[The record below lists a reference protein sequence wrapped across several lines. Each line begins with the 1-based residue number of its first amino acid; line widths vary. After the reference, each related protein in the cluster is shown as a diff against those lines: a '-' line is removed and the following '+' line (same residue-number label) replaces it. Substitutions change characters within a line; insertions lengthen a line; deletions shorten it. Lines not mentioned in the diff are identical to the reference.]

1 MGAEAKGPKTCE
13 TDNDAFNRKI
23 IHFEKYDA
31 METVSNVVQGTLPNY
46 LKDLPIPKSVLGWF
60 SLGILPFGI
69 WNLAA
74 VGGLSYVTLQALSNA
89 PGIGP
94 AIKDK
99 VNKLPGFKPP
109 KANHC
114 IKLEES
120 KVVDT
125 LDIEDMGD
133 KGVFC
138 RCWKSKKFPYCDGS
152 HNKHNQ
158 ITGDNVG

>member
-1 MGAEAKGPKTCE
+1 MG
-13 TDNDAFNRKI
+13 AFNRKI
-23 IHFEKYDA
+23 VHFEKYDA

-60 SLGILPFGI
+60 SLGISDWMRILPFGI

-99 VNKLPGFKPP
+99 VNKLPDSNLQKPITVLNLRNQ
-109 KANHC
+109 KLWTLLTLKIWVIRVFFVDVGKVKNFLIVMVHTTNI
-114 IKLEES
+114 IK
-120 KVVDT
+120 
-125 LDIEDMGD
+125 
-133 KGVFC
+133 
-138 RCWKSKKFPYCDGS
+138 
-152 HNKHNQ
+152 
-158 ITGDNVG
+158 

>member
-1 MGAEAKGPKTCE
+1 MVSFYALDVLVTLLSRKNSVKGKHKAEAKGPKTCE

-60 SLGILPFGI
+60 SLGISDWMRILPFGI

-94 AIKDK
+94 AIK
-99 VNKLPGFKPP
+99 VL
-109 KANHC
+109 
-114 IKLEES
+114 S
-120 KVVDT
+120 VD
-125 LDIEDMGD
+125 IQ
-133 KGVFC
+133 
-138 RCWKSKKFPYCDGS
+138 
-152 HNKHNQ
+152 N
-158 ITGDNVG
+158 

>member
-1 MGAEAKGPKTCE
+1 MVPFYALDVLVTLLSRKNSVKGKHKAEAKGPKTCE

-60 SLGILPFGI
+60 SLGISDWMRILPFGI

-94 AIKDK
+94 AIKVLS
-99 VNKLPGFKPP
+99 VN
-109 KANHC
+109 
-114 IKLEES
+114 
-120 KVVDT
+120 
-125 LDIEDMGD
+125 IE
-133 KGVFC
+133 
-138 RCWKSKKFPYCDGS
+138 
-152 HNKHNQ
+152 N
-158 ITGDNVG
+158 

>member
-1 MGAEAKGPKTCE
+1 MVPFYALDVLVTLLSRKNSVKGKHKAEAKGPKTCE

-60 SLGILPFGI
+60 SLGISDWMRILPFGI

-94 AIKDK
+94 AIK
-99 VNKLPGFKPP
+99 VN
-109 KANHC
+109 N
-114 IKLEES
+114 IKI
-120 KVVDT
+120 VVA
-125 LDIEDMGD
+125 ISRN
-133 KGVFC
+133 F
-138 RCWKSKKFPYCDGS
+138 
-152 HNKHNQ
+152 
-158 ITGDNVG
+158 

>member
-1 MGAEAKGPKTCE
+1 MVVFYALDVLVTLLSRKNSVKGKHKAEAKGPKTCE

-60 SLGILPFGI
+60 SLGISDWMRILPFGI

-94 AIKDK
+94 AIKVLS
-99 VNKLPGFKPP
+99 VN
-109 KANHC
+109 
-114 IKLEES
+114 
-120 KVVDT
+120 
-125 LDIEDMGD
+125 IE
-133 KGVFC
+133 
-138 RCWKSKKFPYCDGS
+138 
-152 HNKHNQ
+152 N
-158 ITGDNVG
+158 

>member
-1 MGAEAKGPKTCE
+1 MVPFYALDVLVTLLSRKNSVKGKHKAEAKGPKTCE

-23 IHFEKYDA
+23 VHFKKYDA

-60 SLGILPFGI
+60 SLGISDWMRILPFGI

-94 AIKDK
+94 AIK
-99 VNKLPGFKPP
+99 VL
-109 KANHC
+109 
-114 IKLEES
+114 S
-120 KVVDT
+120 VD
-125 LDIEDMGD
+125 IQ
-133 KGVFC
+133 
-138 RCWKSKKFPYCDGS
+138 
-152 HNKHNQ
+152 N
-158 ITGDNVG
+158 

>member
-1 MGAEAKGPKTCE
+1 MVPFNALDVLVTLLSRKNSVKGKHKAEAKGPKTCE

-60 SLGILPFGI
+60 SLGISDWMRILPFGI

-94 AIKDK
+94 AIK
-99 VNKLPGFKPP
+99 VL
-109 KANHC
+109 
-114 IKLEES
+114 S
-120 KVVDT
+120 VD
-125 LDIEDMGD
+125 IQ
-133 KGVFC
+133 
-138 RCWKSKKFPYCDGS
+138 
-152 HNKHNQ
+152 N
-158 ITGDNVG
+158 

>member
-1 MGAEAKGPKTCE
+1 MVPFYALDVLVTLLSRKNSVKGKHKAEAKGPKTCE

-60 SLGILPFGI
+60 SLGISDWMRILPFGI

-94 AIKDK
+94 AIK
-99 VNKLPGFKPP
+99 VL
-109 KANHC
+109 
-114 IKLEES
+114 S
-120 KVVDT
+120 VD
-125 LDIEDMGD
+125 IQ
-133 KGVFC
+133 
-138 RCWKSKKFPYCDGS
+138 
-152 HNKHNQ
+152 N
-158 ITGDNVG
+158 